1 LGIQILKKH
10 KRTLKAFSDFLKQ
23 TGFAHKLV
31 MLDYNKIELNKIE
44 IDDTNL
50 INHIVLTGYVVNTDL
65 PAIYSQC
72 DIFYILHCEKVL
84 VFPC

>member
-1 LGIQILKKH
+1 
-10 KRTLKAFSDFLKQ
+10 
-23 TGFAHKLV
+23 
-31 MLDYNKIELNKIE
+31 MLDYNKIELNKILVE

>member
-1 LGIQILKKH
+1 
-10 KRTLKAFSDFLKQ
+10 
-23 TGFAHKLV
+23 
-31 MLDYNKIELNKIE
+31 MLDYDKIELNKILVE

-65 PAIYSQC
+65 PAFIRNATSF
-72 DIFYILHCEKVL
+72 ISITEKVL